1 LRRLRGPD
9 LIPGVSTDRDR
20 CHYSLTVKPTAFVN
34 LVPVHVIIHKV
45 FLMPADHTIVQS
57 DWLYPLSYVESGKG
71 VTASVELFR
80 RVNPQ
85 DFGACECCLP
95 AVGSK
100 ICQRRVL
107 VRCEHHVSAF
117 HDWIREVVRDVVPT
131 RYPCAHCPPTSPT
144 SAVALIG
151 RCSPFSR

>member
-1 LRRLRGPD
+1 MRRLRGPD

-71 VTASVELFR
+71 ATASVELFR
-80 RVNPQ
+80 RVNRQ

-100 ICQRRVL
+100 ICQRAGAGS
-107 VRCEHHVSAF
+107 VRAPRQRFPRLDPGSCKGRRPHS
-117 HDWIREVVRDVVPT
+117 ISVRPLPSDKPDL
-131 RYPCAHCPPTSPT
+131 C
-144 SAVALIG
+144 G
-151 RCSPFSR
+151 RAYRPL